1 MELNPNHISG
11 IHNYCDKWCERCTF
25 TNRCAVFASEQDLS
39 PEENDIS
46 NKSFWD
52 KIYNTFADAMVM
64 LQKAAADNGIDLN
77 DLDTDEMKAYAAK
90 KEKDTEDAR
99 KHPLIKYC
107 TEYMMEARALLKNNE
122 ALKEKGVA
130 ESQLIEL
137 GLKDIE
143 DSQKSFSSINE
154 NLEIIQWYLF
164 QINVKFMRAFSSF
177 EEDEDDIF
185 TNDDSNGS
193 AKVALIAADRCLIA
207 WQNIIQ
213 LIPEMQDEVI
223 PMLSLLQKIRRIG
236 ETVFPNAMA
245 FIRPGL
251 DE

>member
-11 IHNYCDKWCERCTF
+11 IYNYCDRWCERCTF
-25 TNRCAVFASEQDLS
+25 TSRCAVYACEQDLS
-39 PEENDIS
+39 PEESDIS
-46 NKSFWD
+46 NRAFWD
-52 KIYNTFADAMVM
+52 KISNTFADAMVM
-64 LQKAAADNGIDLN
+64 LQKAAAEHGIDLN
-77 DLDTDEMKAYAAK
+77 DVDTEEMKAYATK
-90 KEKDTEDAR
+90 KEKDREDAR
-99 KHPLIKYC
+99 QHPLIKYC
-107 TEYMMEARALLKNNE
+107 TKYMMEARALLKNNE
-122 ALKEKGVA
+122 ALKEKGTNDI
-130 ESQLIEL
+130 QLIKI

-143 DSQKSFSSINE
+143 DTQKLFSSLND

-177 EEDEDDIF
+177 EEDEDDVF

-193 AKVALIAADRCLIA
+193 AKVALIATDRCLIA

-213 LIPEMQDEVI
+213 IIPEMQDEVI

-236 ETVFPNAMA
+236 ETIFPNAMA

>member
-1 MELNPNHISG
+1 MKLNPNHISG

-25 TNRCAVFASEQDLS
+25 TSRCAVFASEQDLS
-39 PEENDIS
+39 AEESDIS
-46 NKSFWD
+46 NKAFWD
-52 KIYNTFADAMVM
+52 KISNTFADALVM

-90 KEKDTEDAR
+90 KEKDIEDAR
-99 KHPLIKYC
+99 QHPLIKYC

-143 DSQKSFSSINE
+143 DSQKSFSSLNDNI
-154 NLEIIQWYLF
+154 EIIQWYLF

-193 AKVALIAADRCLIA
+193 AKVALIATDRCLIA
-207 WQNIIQ
+207 WQNIIR

-245 FIRPGL
+245 FIRLGL